1 MVVIQVKRSDTDV
14 FLVESTI
21 TESNDALVRR
31 LVKIWNTR
39 LVLMQLV
46 ESARELGQYGP
57 AKPPAEHGLD
67 EVKEEYEGALIE
79 KGPHYQADPTGKRN
93 GNGVGPQ
100 LRNTLERVCVDAQ
113 ALLGKEQAQ
122 RRVAVTQ
129 EALDEKMDNIRGAVT
144 MAFPMGLPEY
154 DPVRLAIEGGDG
166 LEGTQAG
173 TELLDAE
180 TAGLWMAGKE
190 FRRDQAVGDRVGKN
204 EKTRVTCKL
213 QQPGS
218 GPPGREPAVSED
230 ERKAMMAYYFKRQE
244 ELKRL
249 AEANDDDYLA
259 SPWADPKQLQRS
271 LRGTTSVR
279 APGV

>member
-1 MVVIQVKRSDTDV
+1 MVVVQVKRSDTDV

-39 LVLMQLV
+39 LRLMQLV
-46 ESARELGQYGP
+46 ESARDMGKYGP
-57 AKPPAEHGLD
+57 SKPPAEHGLD
-67 EVKEEYEGALIE
+67 EVKEEYEGASID
-79 KGPHYQADPTGKRN
+79 KGEYYQPDPTGKRT

-100 LRNTLERVCVDAQ
+100 LCETLERVCVDAESF
-113 ALLGKEQAQ
+113 LGKEQTQ

-144 MAFPMGLPEY
+144 MAFPMGLPEF
-154 DPVRLAIEGGDG
+154 DPVRLTIEGGEG

-173 TELLDAE
+173 TEILDEE

-190 FRRDQAVGDRVGKN
+190 FRRDQSVGDRVGKN
-204 EKTRVTCKL
+204 EKTRIMCKL
-213 QQPGS
+213 QKPGS
-218 GPPGREPAVSED
+218 GPPGREPGVSED
-230 ERKAMMAYYFKRQE
+230 ERKAMMAFYFKRQE

-259 SPWADPKQLQRS
+259 SAWADPKQLQRS
-271 LRGTTSVR
+271 LRGTGTVR